1 MIFRS
6 FVGRVEDSVVVGFE
20 RDKGLGP
27 REAEAPNQLTELVG
41 ERCEESEGL
50 RRHCRSGRCD

>member
-1 MIFRS
+1 
-6 FVGRVEDSVVVGFE
+6 
-20 RDKGLGP
+20 LGP